1 MLTLAVPYGNAPSWC
16 FLFTELSVF
25 VLTIGCLIHAWK
37 RRNGALAYLLGGII
51 FGSLV
56 EYLEVL
62 SGSYTYGRFWLM
74 LGHAPLDIPLFVGCA
89 WAIIL
94 YTARLFSDAAGLPVF
109 AAAALDALLA
119 LNLDM
124 SMDTVAYRMHF
135 WNWDWSGTGRN
146 PLTADWFGIPYGNF
160 VGWITVVFSYSI
172 ISRLLEPRLLCER
185 RTAIRVWSIPAL
197 TTILSLGVLFSSE
210 MFLFPSLNHLGVKS
224 EPRLVILTVL
234 LLVVTLRGWSKYRP
248 LAKEMH
254 PLARWVPAW
263 FHFFF
268 VYCFFA
274 IGIYRENK
282 WMTIAACLN
291 FLIGIAVHC
300 APVGSRLGSPEPLA
314 DNPSATA
321 FNALDAQPSLRCK
334 MTVL

>member
-1 MLTLAVPYGNAPSWC
+1 
-16 FLFTELSVF
+16 
-25 VLTIGCLIHAWK
+25 
-37 RRNGALAYLLGGII
+37 
-51 FGSLV
+51 
-56 EYLEVL
+56 
-62 SGSYTYGRFWLM
+62 
-74 LGHAPLDIPLFVGCA
+74 
-89 WAIIL
+89 
-94 YTARLFSDAAGLPVF
+94 
-109 AAAALDALLA
+109 
-119 LNLDM
+119 
-124 SMDTVAYRMHF
+124 VAYRMHF

-172 ISRLLEPRLLCER
+172 ISRFLERRLLCER
-185 RTAIRVWSIPAL
+185 RTAILVLSIPAL

-210 MFLFPSLNHLGVKS
+210 MFLFPSLNHLGIKS

-248 LAKEMH
+248 WAKEMH
-254 PLARWVPAW
+254 PFARWVPAW

-291 FLIGIAVHC
+291 LLIGIAVHC

-321 FNALDAQPSLRCK
+321 FNALDAQPSL
-334 MTVL
+334 

>member
-234 LLVVTLRGWSKYRP
+234 LLVVTLRGWSKRRP
-248 LAKEMH
+248 RAEEMH

-274 IGIYRENK
+274 IGFYRENK

-291 FLIGIAVHC
+291 LLIGIAVHC